1 MKILLP
7 LTVFVLFITS
17 CMSNSSK
24 TTDDSKQQATSPA
37 VPDTWE
43 SRYDKIEASALPDN
57 VIELIGQQWM
67 LVTAGN
73 KDHFNTMTASWGGIG
88 FLWNKPVVYV
98 FIRPERYTF
107 EFIEKSEYFTLSFL
121 GEENRAI
128 HKICGSKS
136 GKEVDKV
143 KETGLKPVITEKG
156 NILFEQGRLSL
167 ECRKLYTDVMKED
180 CFIDPSVCKQWYG
193 GAHGGLHHIYVAEI
207 TGAWMRE

>member
-1 MKILLP
+1 MKPIAIKDLSEN
-7 LTVFVLFITS
+7 FF
-17 CMSNSSK
+17 
-24 TTDDSKQQATSPA
+24 
-37 VPDTWE
+37 E
-43 SRYDKIEASALPDN
+43 
-57 VIELIGQQWM
+57 VIGKEWM

-136 GKEVDKV
+136 GREVDKV
-143 KETGLKPVITEKG
+143 KETGLKPVITEKAMVWWRSWRFASYLCG
-156 NILFEQGRLSL
+156 RDYRSMDERINIFNNIKEGMIFSFPP
-167 ECRKLYTDVMKED
+167 LYYYFVLL
-180 CFIDPSVCKQWYG
+180 IQ
-193 GAHGGLHHIYVAEI
+193 
-207 TGAWMRE
+207 